1 MDAILNY
8 ITTNYLDIL
17 GTILGFLYLWLEF
30 RTSAWMWVV
39 GCIMPAIYIVVLY
52 QAGIYAD
59 CGMEVY
65 YFLAGIYGL
74 IIWLRG
80 KTEKG
85 EKVEISATPRNLY
98 IWLAVL
104 FLILFVAIAV
114 FLREYT
120 DSRVPY
126 IDSFT
131 TSLSIIAMWML
142 SRKYIEQWWV
152 WFVVDAVSAGL
163 YIYKG
168 VYGRSI
174 LYAVYTLM
182 AIYGFYCWYKQM
194 KQKTAKNDVVS

>member
-1 MDAILNY
+1 MLEY
-8 ITTNYLDIL
+8 ITTHPLDTL
-17 GTILGFLYLWLEF
+17 GTVLGFIYLILEM
-30 RTSAWMWVV
+30 RTSIWMWIV
-39 GCIMPAIYIVVLY
+39 GSIMPAIYIVVLY

-59 CGMEVY
+59 CGMEIY

-85 EKVEISATPRNLY
+85 TKVTISNTPRKL
-98 IWLAVL
+98 WPRLSLL
-104 FLILFVAIAV
+104 FVILFVAIAA
-114 FLREYT
+114 FLRECT

-131 TSLSIIAMWML
+131 TTLSIIGMWML

-152 WFVVDAVSAGL
+152 WLVVDAVSSGL

-174 LYAVYTLM
+174 LYAIYTIM
-182 AIYGFYCWYKQM
+182 AIYGWYIWQKKLKQQNAYSGM
-194 KQKTAKNDVVS
+194 KE

>member
-1 MDAILNY
+1 MA
-8 ITTNYLDIL
+8 LDII

-30 RTSAWMWVV
+30 RENAWMWVV

-85 EKVEISATPRNLY
+85 ETVSIRRTPHKTFV
-98 IWLAVL
+98 WLALL
-104 FLILFVAIAV
+104 FVILFAAIAI
-114 FLREYT
+114 FLRECT

-131 TSLSIIAMWML
+131 TSLSVIAMWML

-152 WFVVDAVSAGL
+152 WFVVDAASSGL

-168 VYGRSI
+168 VYGRSL
-174 LYAVYTLM
+174 LYAVYTIM
-182 AIYGFYCWYKQM
+182 AIYGYYVWRKKM
-194 KQKTAKNDVVS
+194 RA

>member
-1 MDAILNY
+1 MEVIFDY

-85 EKVEISATPRNLY
+85 KKVEISATPRKMY
-98 IWLAVL
+98 IWLALL

-174 LYAVYTLM
+174 LYTVYTLM
-182 AIYGFYCWYKQM
+182 AIYGFYCWYRQM
-194 KQKTAKNDVVS
+194 KLKKG

>member
-1 MDAILNY
+1 MLEY
-8 ITTNYLDIL
+8 ITTHPLDTL
-17 GTILGFLYLWLEF
+17 GTILGFVYLILEF
-30 RTSAWMWVV
+30 RTSVWMWVV

-52 QAGIYAD
+52 KAGIYAD

-80 KTEKG
+80 KTETG
-85 EKVEISATPRNLY
+85 TIVSISHTPRKL
-98 IWLAVL
+98 WPRLSLL
-104 FLILFVAIAV
+104 FIILFVAIAA
-114 FLREYT
+114 FLRECT

-131 TSLSIIAMWML
+131 TTLSIIAMWML

-152 WFVVDAVSAGL
+152 WFVVDAVSSGL

-168 VYGRSI
+168 IYGRSI
-174 LYAVYTLM
+174 LYAIYTIM
-182 AIYGFYCWYKQM
+182 AIYGWYTWQKKLKQ
-194 KQKTAKNDVVS
+194 QEA

>member
-1 MDAILNY
+1 MS
-8 ITTNYLDIL
+8 TLDII

-80 KTEKG
+80 KTESG
-85 EKVEISATPRNLY
+85 TKVEISRTPRKMY
-98 IWLAVL
+98 TWLALV
-104 FLILFVAIAV
+104 FVILFVAIAA
-114 FLREYT
+114 FLRECT

-142 SRKYIEQWWV
+142 SRKYLEQWWV
-152 WFVVDAVSAGL
+152 WFVVDAASSGL

-168 VYGRSI
+168 VYGRSL
-174 LYAVYTLM
+174 LYAVYTVM
-182 AIYGFYCWYKQM
+182 AIYGYYLWRKKM
-194 KQKTAKNDVVS
+194 KEPL

>member
-1 MDAILNY
+1 M
-8 ITTNYLDIL
+8 TLDII

-30 RTSAWMWVV
+30 RENAWMWVV

-85 EKVEISATPRNLY
+85 ETVSIRHTPRKTFV
-98 IWLAVL
+98 WLALL
-104 FLILFVAIAV
+104 FVILFAAIAI
-114 FLREYT
+114 FLRECT

-131 TSLSIIAMWML
+131 TSLSVIAMWML

-152 WFVVDAVSAGL
+152 WFVVDAASSGL

-168 VYGRSI
+168 VYGRSL
-174 LYAVYTLM
+174 LYAVYTVM
-182 AIYGFYCWYKQM
+182 AIYGYYVWRKKM
-194 KQKTAKNDVVS
+194 RA